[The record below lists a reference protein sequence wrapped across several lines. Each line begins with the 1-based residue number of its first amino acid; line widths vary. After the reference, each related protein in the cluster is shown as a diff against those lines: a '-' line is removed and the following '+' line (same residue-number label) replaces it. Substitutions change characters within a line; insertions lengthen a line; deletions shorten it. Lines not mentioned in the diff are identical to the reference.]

1 MEEMKK
7 NPGLPDNLP
16 EEVNT
21 QFSEAL
27 NAQMPELEF
36 LETEPVSE
44 ADSAQIE
51 ALLSEEEVPAHPDYE
66 MPIPE
71 ILPSLISD
79 DETIAQ
85 EEVSALIDDS
95 KSEPEEDIHEAEILG
110 EEIPEEKTVIS
121 QENDAS
127 DAGHLADAADRK
139 DFLKYF
145 RKEKNKVQ
153 PANPHPVKKGRPK
166 KKKGVGFFGIPH
178 LLSTAIWLMIIV
190 MIGTSLGRMIWVC
203 AADVLAFGR
212 ESKKATVTIIATDTN
227 EDIAQKLY
235 KAGLVKYPGLF
246 KLYADLAV
254 DEGDIIP
261 GTFELDTIY
270 DYHALVIQMGPRS
283 SNRGVIEVLIPEGFN
298 CRQVFAL
305 LEEKKVCT
313 AAELEEYAATGEL
326 EDYWFLE
333 DVERGDKYC
342 LEGFL
347 FPDTY
352 QFYVGG
358 SARHTLEKMLS
369 GFENRYDTKYQEML
383 PLLNER
389 LSAMMRKNGCS
400 EEYIAEN
407 QLSLRD
413 VITVASLIEEETASS
428 KESPKIA
435 SVIYNRLTQDQEYER
450 YLGIDATIIYAL
462 GAHTDRLTAE
472 DLAIDSPYN
481 TRIYAGLVPGPITNP
496 GLESIMAALDFEDT
510 NYYYYVLNPEAH
522 LHDFSKTLEE
532 HEQKA
537 DKYAQY
543 SEEVG

>member
-7 NPGLPDNLP
+7 TDGQLDVNTELP
-16 EEVNT
+16 EELAGT
-21 QFSEAL
+21 
-27 NAQMPELEF
+27 MPELEF
-36 LETEPVSE
+36 LETEPVSDE
-44 ADSAQIE
+44 DVMQIE
-51 ALLSEEEVPAHPDYE
+51 ALLEEDVPTPEVTDEPQYPA
-66 MPIPE
+66 
-71 ILPSLISD
+71 
-79 DETIAQ
+79 
-85 EEVSALIDDS
+85 
-95 KSEPEEDIHEAEILG
+95 PEEDISTDAQTMAGDDAIHPGEAEENETDAPFRVNDSESSDFQEMFQA
-110 EEIPEEKTVIS
+110 EEPKK
-121 QENDAS
+121 
-127 DAGHLADAADRK
+127 LAA
-139 DFLKYF
+139 
-145 RKEKNKVQ
+145 
-153 PANPHPVKKGRPK
+153 ANPHPVKKGRPK
-166 KKKGVGFFGIPH
+166 RKKGVGLLGIPH
-178 LLSTAIWLMIIV
+178 LLATAIWLMIIV

-212 ESKKATVTIIATDTN
+212 ESKKATVTIIATDTH
-227 EDIAQKLY
+227 EDIAKKLHE
-235 KAGLVKYPGLF
+235 AGLVRYPGLF

-283 SNRGVIEVLIPEGFN
+283 SNRGVIEVLIPEGYN

-313 AAELEEYAATGEL
+313 VAELEEYAATGEL
-326 EDYWFLE
+326 DDYWFLE
-333 DVERGDKYC
+333 GVARGDKYC

-369 GFENRYDTKYQEML
+369 GFDNRYTETYQAML
-383 PLLNER
+383 PTLNER
-389 LSAMMRKNGCS
+389 LSNMMRQNGCS
-400 EEYIAEN
+400 EEHIAEN

-428 KESPKIA
+428 KESPRIA
-435 SVIYNRLTQDQEYER
+435 SVIYNRLTQDQAYER

-462 GAHTDRLTAE
+462 GAHTDTLTAE

-481 TRIYAGLVPGPITNP
+481 TRLNPGLVPGPISNP

-537 DKYAQY
+537 EKYSQY